1 MKRRRLWVTLVGA
14 GAVATGVT
22 SWAITSHST
31 SATAPDSKTVQGHT
45 SQEAATLL
53 QAGNLQ
59 VQYRDYVGATRTFRR
74 VLELDPRNKVA
85 WYDLGVI
92 AHQEGRADDAR
103 KAYDEALKIDPKYAS
118 ALYNKAVL
126 VKPRDPGQAVTL
138 LQRAIAATPR
148 AATAHLQ
155 LGLILAQKDRDD
167 EAEEEFGRAVAADPS
182 LHSAIPEAFRDKVSP
197 TPTSSKAGATR

>member
-1 MKRRRLWVTLVGA
+1 MTLVGV

-22 SWAITSHST
+22 SWAIASHPMT
-31 SATAPDSKTVQGHT
+31 ATAPESKAVHGHQA
-45 SQEAATLL
+45 QEAAALL
-53 QAGNLQ
+53 QAGKLQ
-59 VQYRDYVGATRTFRR
+59 VQYRDFVGATRTFRR

-92 AHQEGRADDAR
+92 AQQEGRAGSAHQ
-103 KAYDEALKIDPKYAS
+103 AYDEALKIDPKYAP

-126 VKPRDPGQAVTL
+126 VKPHDPGQAVGL
-138 LQRAIAATPR
+138 LHRAIAATPG

-167 EAEEEFGRAVAADPS
+167 EAEKEFGRAVAADPS
-182 LHSAIPEAFRDKVSP
+182 LHSAVPERFRDKVSP
-197 TPTSSKAGATR
+197 PPTSSQAGATR

>member
-1 MKRRRLWVTLVGA
+1 MTLVGL

-31 SATAPDSKTVQGHT
+31 TATAPESKAAQGHKA
-45 SQEAATLL
+45 QEAATLL

-74 VLELDPRNKVA
+74 VLELDPHNKVA
-85 WYDLGVI
+85 WYDLGVV
-92 AHQEGRADDAR
+92 AQQEGRAGDAR
-103 KAYDEALKIDPKYAS
+103 KAYDEALKIDPRYAS

-126 VKPRDPGQAVTL
+126 LKPSDPGQAVGL
-138 LQRAIAATPR
+138 LRRAIAATPR

-182 LHSAIPEAFRDKVSP
+182 LHSAVPEEFRDRVSP
-197 TPTSSKAGATR
+197 TPTSSQAGATR